1 MATVENMSITAE
13 SFTEKHS
20 ARGKNK
26 ERCRI
31 FFYEIWEKKI
41 LIVLQHSKINLLKLK
56 AVSMTLYK
64 CGNIRC
70 NDDVKG

>member
-41 LIVLQHSKINLLKLK
+41 LIVLQH
-56 AVSMTLYK
+56 
-64 CGNIRC
+64 G
-70 NDDVKG
+70 